1 MSSGTAD
8 ALGLS
13 RAILCNGEPIIR
25 GSVNILPLCT
35 SYIYSQIYL
44 LGYVLD
50 GLVKKLEE
58 LEKTAELYKGKSVLY
73 FCRVEVFSSPR
84 FNTAS
89 PQYCLPCRA
98 DGAHKEAAASF
109 LWALPVSQRWVAWEL
124 SLTILASCRIC
135 QTVRLIS
142 SSSIW
147 GCLLCYRR
155 ARAPGSSQ
163 WGFCQ
168 ICRCSP

>member
-25 GSVNILPLCT
+25 GSVDILPVE
-35 SYIYSQIYL
+35 SYIYSQEIYL

-73 FCRVEVFSSPR
+73 FCRVEVFSPR
-84 FNTAS
+84 FNAAS
-89 PQYCLPCRA
+89 PQYRFPCRA

-109 LWALPVSQRWVAWEL
+109 L
-124 SLTILASCRIC
+124 
-135 QTVRLIS
+135 
-142 SSSIW
+142 
-147 GCLLCYRR
+147 
-155 ARAPGSSQ
+155 
-163 WGFCQ
+163 
-168 ICRCSP
+168 